1 MKKLVACFAGEWAKK
16 LFTIDRYETIDYFI
30 DENDGKFLIGNK
42 LKKYIDSSSLQKKI
56 LKRLLSSSQI
66 AESMIMQKKY

>member
-30 DENDGKFLIGNK
+30 DENDGEFLIGNK
-42 LKKYIDSSSLQKKI
+42 FKKI
-56 LKRLLSSSQI
+56 PELQ
-66 AESMIMQKKY
+66 